1 MALPVVLK
9 NGKNYITATLGGE
22 MPFEK
27 LLVCIVNK
35 FREAENFFGTEPFAI
50 MLDGRE
56 LSEREKNIILDA
68 IDEYTNIHITHLIE
82 NDTLKESIAE
92 MKFYD
97 DMHILE
103 NIKENNCLFINR
115 DVGMKEKI
123 FAPGNL
129 VILGDVAAGAIVK
142 AGENIIVVGS
152 LKGQALAGNDPKIDS
167 AFIMANDFRPE
178 NYRIGSV
185 LGDVP
190 KSSKSVLKRH
200 RPTPLVAE
208 FADGEIQ
215 IYSF

>member
-9 NGKNYITATLGGE
+9 NGKNYITATLDGE

-56 LSEREKNIILDA
+56 LSDREKNIILDA

-190 KSSKSVLKRH
+190 KSSKLVLKRH
-200 RPTPLVAE
+200 RPKPLVAE

>member
-56 LSEREKNIILDA
+56 LSDREKNIILDA

-103 NIKENNCLFINR
+103 NIKENNCPFINR

>member
-9 NGKNYITATLGGE
+9 NGKNYITATLDGE

-35 FREAENFFGTEPFAI
+35 FREAESYFGTEPFAI

-56 LSEREKNIILDA
+56 LSDREKNIILDA

-152 LKGQALAGNDPKIDS
+152 LKGQALAGNDPKINS

>member
-9 NGKNYITATLGGE
+9 NGKNYITATLDGE

-56 LSEREKNIILDA
+56 LSDREKNIILDA

-82 NDTLKESIAE
+82 NDTLKESVAE

>member
-9 NGKNYITATLGGE
+9 NGKNYITATLDGE

-56 LSEREKNIILDA
+56 LSDREKNIILDA

-129 VILGDVAAGAIVK
+129 VILGDVATGAIVK

-152 LKGQALAGNDPKIDS
+152 LKGQALAGNDPKINS

-190 KSSKSVLKRH
+190 KSSKSVLKRY